1 MRVSDNYIFRRIAEE
16 SLLIPTGEAA
26 IAVKGL
32 IALSESG
39 CLLYQKMKNECTA
52 EDLVAALTAEYD
64 VEEAVARAD
73 VEAFLDQMRQLNMLV
88 EE

>member
-1 MRVSDNYIFRRIAEE
+1 MRVSNNYIFRRIAEE

-26 IAVKGL
+26 IAAKGL

-39 CLLYQKMKNECTA
+39 CLLYQKLKNECTT
-52 EDLVAALTAEYD
+52 EDLVVALTAEYD